1 MCDGNRLREMAP
13 RGVYPCRGGDWISIA
28 VSSDKHWKELADSM
42 GQPALAEHP
51 RFKSHTDRKA
61 NEHDLDRLVSEW
73 TAGQGARELTASLQK
88 RGIAAAKSQNSI
100 DLISD
105 QHLWAREFYRMVVGG
120 VGQARRIVGTAWKMS
135 RGESI
140 TDGAPR
146 LGEHNAYVLGEILG
160 LSAEQQRLTEA
171 GIAR

>member
-1 MCDGNRLREMAP
+1 
-13 RGVYPCRGGDWISIA
+13 
-28 VSSDKHWKELADSM
+28 
-42 GQPALAEHP
+42 
-51 RFKSHTDRKA
+51 
-61 NEHDLDRLVSEW
+61 
-73 TAGQGARELTASLQK
+73 LQK

-105 QHLWAREFYRMVVGG
+105 QHLWAREFYRMVLDG
-120 VGQARRIVGTAWKMS
+120 VGQARPIVGTAWKMS
-135 RGESI
+135 LGAAI

-160 LSAEQQRLTEA
+160 LSAEEQQRLTEA